1 MKIPM
6 KILVVGAGAIGGYF
20 GGRLLAAGR
29 DVTFLVRERR
39 AAQLAKTGL
48 VIKSKLGDVSLPSP
62 PTVSAEALTGPY
74 DVVLLS
80 CKAFDLEGAM
90 TSFAPAV
97 GSETTILPLLNGL
110 AHLDALGRRFARK
123 NVLGGQAAI
132 SLTLDGEGRILHLN
146 DTLAISFGELG
157 GAASARVATLAAE
170 FAAGGIQAGQSE
182 AILQEMWEKWA
193 FIATAGGITSLMRG
207 TVGDIA
213 AGGGAP
219 LAKALYDEIATIA
232 AANGHPLRPAA
243 VERSKATLTTAGSP
257 FTASMARDVEGGLRT
272 EADHVIGDLLGRQK
286 GGDYPMLTVA
296 YAHLKTYEARRAREA
311 KAKA

>member
-1 MKIPM
+1 M

-20 GGRLLAAGR
+20 GGRLLAAKR

-62 PTVSAEALTGPY
+62 PMVSAEALKGPY

-80 CKAFDLEGAM
+80 CKAYDLEGAM

-97 GSETTILPLLNGL
+97 GPDTAILPLLNGI
-110 AHLDALGRRFARK
+110 AHLETLARRFAKK

-132 SLTLDGEGRILHLN
+132 SLVLDPGGRIVHLN
-146 DTLAISFGELG
+146 DGLALGFGELDG
-157 GAASARVATLAAE
+157 SKSPRVAALAAE
-170 FAAGGIQAGQSE
+170 FAAAGIQAMQSE
-182 AILQEMWEKWA
+182 TILQDMWEKWA
-193 FIATAGGITSLMRG
+193 FIATAGGITSLMRAA
-207 TVGDIA
+207 VGDIVEA
-213 AGGGAP
+213 GGAP
-219 LAKALYDEIATIA
+219 LAKALYDEIGTIA

-243 VERSKATLTTAGSP
+243 VERSKAMLTAAGSP
-257 FTASMARDVEGGLRT
+257 FTASMMRDVEGGHAT
-272 EADHVIGDLLGRQK
+272 EVEHVVGDLLKRKK

-296 YAHLKTYEARRAREA
+296 YAHLKSYEARRAREA